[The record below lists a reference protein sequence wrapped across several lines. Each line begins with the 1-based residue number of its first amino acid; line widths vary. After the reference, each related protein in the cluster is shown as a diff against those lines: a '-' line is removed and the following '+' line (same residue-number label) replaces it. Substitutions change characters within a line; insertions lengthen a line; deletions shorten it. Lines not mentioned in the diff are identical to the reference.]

1 MPNPWAP
8 KTRSDASARID
19 SFRFPSNI
27 RSPQPHKE
35 SKSPQSQT
43 ESTPSMASLQERF
56 APQLDMLQ
64 AMGFTN
70 EQENLAALITTQG
83 DVDSAVDHILMQRYS
98 PAAE

>member
-1 MPNPWAP
+1 
-8 KTRSDASARID
+8 
-19 SFRFPSNI
+19 
-27 RSPQPHKE
+27 
-35 SKSPQSQT
+35 
-43 ESTPSMASLQERF
+43 MASLQERF